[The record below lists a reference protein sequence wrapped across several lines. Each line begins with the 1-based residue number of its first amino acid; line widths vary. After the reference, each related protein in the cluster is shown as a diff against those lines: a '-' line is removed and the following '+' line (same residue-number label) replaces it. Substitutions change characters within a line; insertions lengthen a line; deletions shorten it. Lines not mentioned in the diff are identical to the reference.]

1 MRITSAI
8 LLAVLLSAPAPAV
21 AQEASRNQIVTHGT
35 GTVQVPPTQAVV
47 TVGAQVQRP
56 AAAEASAEVARIA
69 DQVLARLAALG
80 IRRQDIRTSGVRL
93 TPVFTTP
100 RDGTPQI
107 AGYRAVYTLTVT
119 VTDLRQVGPVID
131 ESVRAGA
138 NQVLEVTFGL
148 RDASEAR
155 REALT
160 QAVREARDKADAI
173 ARAAGL
179 QIRGI
184 AQITE
189 EFVGVEVQG
198 LGRAVPVPAPGQQT
212 VPTPIEP
219 GLIAVT
225 ARVTIAF
232 SF

>member
-1 MRITSAI
+1 MRIASAV
-8 LLAVLLSAPAPAV
+8 LLAVLLIAPAGV
-21 AQEASRNQIVTHGT
+21 QAQEASRNQIVTHGV
-35 GTVQVPPTQAVV
+35 GTVQVPPTQAVI
-47 TVGAQVQRP
+47 TVGAQVQRA

-93 TPVFTTP
+93 MPVFTAP
-100 RDGTPQI
+100 RDGAPQI
-107 AGYRAVYTLTVT
+107 AGYRAVHTLTVT
-119 VTDLRQVGPVID
+119 VTDLRQAGPILD

-148 RDASEAR
+148 RDAGEAR

-160 QAVREARDKADAI
+160 QAVREAREKADAI
-173 ARAAGL
+173 ARAANL

-189 EFVGVEVQG
+189 EFVGVEIQG
-198 LGRAVPVPAPGQQT
+198 LGRAVPAPGPQT

-219 GLIAVT
+219 GLISVT